1 MTSVAIATKSN
12 VYGKPAAIPAN
23 RPPFRQI
30 GHHSGGP
37 EKSGWF
43 RSGIMAG
50 LLRNG
55 WPVSSGISGRFGPE
69 YADGV
74 THWPFVGQAHPRL
87 FWEADDACRIC
98 EQSHERKRAV
108 GV

>member
-69 YADGV
+69 YAGN
-74 THWPFVGQAHPRL
+74 HRL
-87 FWEADDACRIC
+87 PYLASLGCPKPTA
-98 EQSHERKRAV
+98 
-108 GV
+108 